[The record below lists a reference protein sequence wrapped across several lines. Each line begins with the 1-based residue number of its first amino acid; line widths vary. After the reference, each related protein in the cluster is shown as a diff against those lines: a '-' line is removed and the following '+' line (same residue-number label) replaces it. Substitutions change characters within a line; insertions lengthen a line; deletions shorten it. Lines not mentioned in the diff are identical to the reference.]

1 MITFDKTTINNILLE
16 EGYSDEGEI
25 DMIFYDLSII
35 DSSLQGVLDAYLT
48 DRIILDEFNVEG
60 LTINIIMDKFR
71 CDFWNALGFLN
82 TSISNHKLAK
92 DLYNL

>member
-1 MITFDKTTINNILLE
+1 MITFDKTAIHNILLE
-16 EGYSDEGEI
+16 EGYSDESEI
-25 DMIFYDLSII
+25 EMIFYDLSVI
-35 DSSLQGVLDAYLT
+35 DASLQGVLDAYLT
-48 DRIILDEFNVEG
+48 ERIILDEFNVEG

-82 TSISNHKLAK
+82 TSISNHKLAR